1 MNIEICVP
9 PSSTPKDRGDLL
21 EVLSKEML
29 EIQNYH
35 VEEEVR
41 KDGSE
46 LDLLCTHNIS
56 KKRIYVECKA
66 FRDKKID
73 GPIIRQLIGTVAIG
87 KYYEGWLISTSDF
100 TKDAKGL
107 VDQLEKDESQI
118 LFYTPS
124 RVLDSL
130 IKSKTI
136 SALPQLHLENFIDV
150 EQIGEWILLVT
161 PFGTFWAVTVLKG
174 GIPSNV
180 ICYYARTGK
189 LVEEQELLDNIAL
202 TDSSLSKLDFSKI
215 ISTIEVVEVQRG
227 DDWNDYRPARPQD
240 FVGRTKDINA
250 IRNQNN
256 NFLFTFIDLFAG
268 IGGIRMPFQQL
279 GGKCVFS
286 SEWDKFAQITY
297 AANYGEV
304 PSGDI
309 TQISAKD
316 IPDHDILMG
325 GFPCQAFSQA
335 GLKEGFQDTRGTMFF
350 EIQRILCETKPKIFL
365 LENVKQLKDHDKG
378 NTLKTII
385 NILTGESD
393 QALDDVP
400 MSQNAREVLG
410 KKLNYWVDFKIL
422 RAADFGIPQRRER
435 IFIVGFDKDYF
446 GENFDFEKIFKWPTP
461 SYEQTRV
468 GGILE
473 SQEVL
478 DAQEDKYTISD
489 KLWAAYQRRKEE
501 YRFGYSVYTA
511 DSAYTNTISA
521 RYYKDGSEILI
532 DQSRLGKN
540 PRKLTPR
547 ECARLQGFPDNF
559 IVDAVSQAQ
568 IYRQFG
574 NSACV
579 RVIQAIAKQ
588 LVDVLDYKRA
598 EK

>member
-136 SALPQLHLENFIDV
+136 SALPQLHLESFIDV

-161 PFGTFWAVTVLKG
+161 PFGRFWAVTVLKG

-180 ICYYARTGK
+180 ICYYAKTGK

-215 ISTIEVVEVQRG
+215 FPTKKDNQISKIT
-227 DDWNDYRPARPQD
+227 RPS
-240 FVGRTKDINA
+240 
-250 IRNQNN
+250 RNQNN

-286 SEWDKFAQITY
+286 SELDKFAQRTY

-309 TQISAKD
+309 TQISATD

-335 GLKEGFQDTRGTMFF
+335 GLKKGFQDTRGTMFF
-350 EIQRILCETKPKIFL
+350 EIQRILCEKKPKIFL
-365 LENVKQLKDHDKG
+365 LENVKYLKDHDKG
-378 NTLKTII
+378 NTLRTII

-400 MSQNAREVLG
+400 MSQDAREVLG
-410 KKLNYWVDFKIL
+410 KKLNYWVDFKVL
-422 RAADFGIPQRRER
+422 RAADFGVPQRRDR
-435 IFIVGFDKDYF
+435 IFIVGLDKDYF

-468 GGILE
+468 GDILE

-489 KLWAAYQRRKEE
+489 KLWTVHQRRKEE
-501 YRFGYSVYTA
+501 HRTKGNGFGCSVYTA

-521 RYYKDGSEILI
+521 RYYQGGSEILI
-532 DQSRLGKN
+532 DQSHLGKN

-559 IVDAVSQAQ
+559 IVDAVPQAQ
-568 IYRQFG
+568 IYKQFG